1 MADAPR
7 GDPAPVDPEPSG
19 DRDSE
24 GLTYAAAVS
33 ELEAILADL
42 ESDDVDVDRLADQVR
57 RAAALVR
64 FCRSRILE
72 ARVEIEQILEG
83 PPE

>member
-1 MADAPR
+1 MAELRGDAPT
-7 GDPAPVDPEPSG
+7 PSG
-19 DRDSE
+19 NDHRDELGES
-24 GLTYAAAVS
+24 LTYAAAVA
-33 ELEAILADL
+33 ELEAILSEL
-42 ESDDVDVDRLADQVR
+42 EGDDVDVDRLADQVR

-83 PPE
+83 PSE